1 MSKKKLRQHTP
12 EFKIKVL
19 KAHLLDKIP
28 VSTVCEKY
36 AVKPSLFYK
45 WQQELFLQG
54 GLVFQSDKPNKINE
68 QYQKKIDKLETKLS
82 EKNEVLAE
90 LMQEYVSLKKTF
102 GEE

>member
-1 MSKKKLRQHTP
+1 MSKKTPRQHTA

-19 KAHLLDKIP
+19 KAHLVDKIA

-54 GLVFQSDKPNKINE
+54 GVVFQSNKPDKIHE
-68 QYQKKIDKLETKLS
+68 QYQKKINTLESKLS

-90 LMQEYVSLKKTF
+90 LMQEYVSLKKTL